1 MRYGSALLIVM
12 GQAVR
17 ARRIKTAS
25 AESPSRRLSLSSSI
39 SSATRTGAP
48 VRTARLRASL
58 DRALT
63 SSVPCGPS
71 AYTVAA

>member
-25 AESPSRRLSLSSSI
+25 AESPSWRLSLSSSI
-39 SSATRTGAP
+39 FIVTARAGLRQAADRTGRQRP
-48 VRTARLRASL
+48 CPLR
-58 DRALT
+58 
-63 SSVPCGPS
+63 
-71 AYTVAA
+71 